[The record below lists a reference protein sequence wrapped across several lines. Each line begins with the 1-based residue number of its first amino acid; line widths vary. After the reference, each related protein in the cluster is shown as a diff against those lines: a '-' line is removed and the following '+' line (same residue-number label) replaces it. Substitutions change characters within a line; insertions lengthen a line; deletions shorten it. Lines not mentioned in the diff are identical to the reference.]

1 MWRVSFIT
9 NVVWC
14 LWFNHRR
21 VSTNRSSHHYYV
33 FHGGLSS
40 NWVKIL
46 REACC
51 AKMLLGS
58 NSIKL
63 DYSRCLD
70 SVSHNDINISIWH
83 CSYNP
88 VEDWYAFM
96 TGLPCVSSVLLCS
109 LYYTRSFATRPSDYC
124 FLFFVQGAMVRP
136 SSSSSMPF
144 RYFIRT

>member
-109 LYYTRSFATRPSDYC
+109 LYYTRSFATRPSDC